1 MPSPRSLKHLPLIL
15 VSAAAIASCAQRFD
29 LHRGHFRDNWVGAS
43 HDRNAHYRYGLQ
55 MAADLKNA
63 DFVRF
68 AVDFDAGS
76 WVWPPLNGL
85 LVGTVALAVG
95 PDPVLAAIPSLLG
108 WFLSIVF
115 AYLLAARAS
124 SRFGIGAGFLS
135 AALVIVS
142 PAHRAY
148 ATDIM
153 MESLGAGLTLMAL
166 HAFVV
171 WSQVRT
177 PRSGAW
183 LGLAF
188 TLLFFQKYNYWLLAA
203 SAVLVAH
210 AVDRRGEYL
219 VLARRLRKEIPWR
232 SWLLAQ
238 PWRPLNYPIALSLGI
253 ALAFAVT
260 GEFTLAPFGA
270 SIAITSNQI
279 FVAVAFALVLLRFT
293 IWWWSGGRHRA
304 RAWLPPEVYPVLY
317 WHVFPVVTWFAIPF
331 RLRTFLWF
339 VSPANSE
346 KEYHAT
352 FLEGVRFYLA
362 GVEGEYVPV
371 PEVYPILALG
381 VLASVALI
389 AVPRTYRA
397 GGWVVPL
404 FAVLALLLTFKHPN
418 HKLRFLHTGM
428 AGAFVAGAMGLAVL
442 CAKALRAGL
451 RKHPE
456 SAPSRNRSAILG
468 IRIGCCTIL
477 VLAIVG
483 LVVYAG
489 NDFGGSGHASEAG
502 LDGRGTSLRI
512 VTDAVAPLIP
522 ENEPVADFSNV
533 PSKFWATWMYLE
545 RSPRHALL
553 RVDCREVGV
562 LSSPTAEQFAE
573 WCAATPCRCAIFVN
587 IAPGSPLYEPAPLD
601 ETTATILGWL
611 PASPFKLVQTV
622 EVIEGGTITVWR
634 R

>member
-15 VSAAAIASCAQRFD
+15 VTAGAIISCVQRFD

-68 AVDFDAGS
+68 AVDLDSGS

-85 LVGTVALAVG
+85 LVGTVALVVG

-124 SRFGIGAGFLS
+124 SRFGIAAGFLS
-135 AALVIVS
+135 AAFVIAS

-171 WSQVRT
+171 WSQERT

-188 TLLFFQKYNYWLLAA
+188 TMLFFQKYNYWLLAA

-210 AVDRRGEYL
+210 AVDRRWEYL
-219 VLARRLRKEIPWR
+219 DLARRLRKEIPWR
-232 SWLLAQ
+232 CWLLAQ
-238 PWRPLNYPIALSLGI
+238 PRRPLNYPIALSLGI
-253 ALAFAVT
+253 ASAFAVT
-260 GEFTLAPFGA
+260 GGFSLAPFGA
-270 SIAITSNQI
+270 PIAITSNQI

-293 IWWWSGGRHRA
+293 IWWWTGGRHRA

-317 WHVFPVVTWFAIPF
+317 WHVFPVLTWFAIPY

-346 KEYHAT
+346 REYHAT

-362 GVEGEYVPV
+362 GVEGEYVPA
-371 PEVYPILALG
+371 PEVYPVLALG
-381 VLASVALI
+381 ILASVAGI
-389 AVPRTYRA
+389 VVPRMYRS

-428 AGAFVAGAMGLAVL
+428 AGAFVAGSMGLAGL
-442 CAKALRAGL
+442 CCLVERMAER
-451 RKHPE
+451 
-456 SAPSRNRSAILG
+456 SRNRSAILG
-468 IRIGCCTIL
+468 IRIGGSAML
-477 VLAIVG
+477 VFAIVG
-483 LVVYAG
+483 LAVYAG
-489 NDFGGSGHASEAG
+489 SDFGGSGHASEAG
-502 LDGRGTSLRI
+502 LDGRGTSLRV
-512 VTDAVAPLIP
+512 VTEALAPLIP
-522 ENEPVADFSNV
+522 ENEPVAIFGNV
-533 PSKFWATWMYLE
+533 PSKFWATWTYLE
-545 RSPRHALL
+545 RSPRHNLL

-587 IAPGSPLYEPAPLD
+587 IAPGSPLYESAPLD